1 MQNWFKFDLNLGTI
15 FNSIGKTLRIERLA
29 TYGHNL
35 KTGLSLLLPDLL
47 KYPGMALEI
56 DSNGTILTSLQSP
69 DNKVSGLSEIR
80 EIFNSNK
87 ERVFYLGSAGN
98 TYLGKLSLKL

>member
-1 MQNWFKFDLNLGTI
+1 ML
-15 FNSIGKTLRIERLA
+15 SIESLA
-29 TYGHNL
+29 TYGSNM
-35 KTGLSLLLPDLL
+35 KTGLSLMLPDLL

-56 DSNGTILTSLQSP
+56 DSNGNILTSLQSP

-80 EIFNSNK
+80 EVINSSS

-98 TYLGKLSLKL
+98 TYIGKLTLKV